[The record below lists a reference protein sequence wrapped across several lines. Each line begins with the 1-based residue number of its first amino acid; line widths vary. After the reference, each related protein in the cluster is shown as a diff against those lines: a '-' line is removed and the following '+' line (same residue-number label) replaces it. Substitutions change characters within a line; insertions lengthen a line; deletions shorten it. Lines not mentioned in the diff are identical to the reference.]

1 MRSLSQHKQLSLALA
16 LPDDAR
22 FENFIVPAEARVWL
36 PLLSDSQQ
44 WQDPVFLVTP
54 PGFGC
59 SHLLQATCH
68 TAQQQGLTVQY
79 LALDDLLMIEGLQP
93 EAVLDGLEQTN
104 LLALDDVHLLAGKL
118 AWQEA
123 VFHLYNRI
131 SQSDCRLLMGAHRLA
146 NQLNFELPDLSSRLS
161 WGLNINLP
169 ALSDEDLITMLR
181 QRALGR
187 GLLLDERVAFYILS
201 RLERSPKS
209 LMAVLQ
215 LLEQTSLEDSRR
227 LTIPFVKD
235 CLDSLRAEV

>member
-1 MRSLSQHKQLSLALA
+1 MQSLSQYKQLSLALA

-22 FENFIVPAEARVWL
+22 FENFITPAEARVWL

-59 SHLLQATCH
+59 SHLLQAACH

-104 LLALDDVHLLAGKL
+104 LLVLDDVHLLAGKL

-131 SQSDCRLLMGAHRLA
+131 SQSGCRLLMGSHRLA
-146 NQLNFELPDLSSRLS
+146 SQLDFELRDLISRFS
-161 WGLNINLP
+161 WGLNISLP
-169 ALSDEDLITMLR
+169 ALGDEDLMALLR
-181 QRALGR
+181 QRALAR
-187 GLLLDERVAFYILS
+187 GMLLDERVALYILN
-201 RLERSPKS
+201 RFERSPKS

-215 LLEQTSLEDSRR
+215 VLEKTSLEDSRC
-227 LTIPFVKD
+227 LTIPFVKN
-235 CLDSLRAEV
+235 CLDSYRAEV